1 MSRAGIPLPRIAIP
15 FAIVCML
22 AALAL
27 VAACQRAQV
36 EGAAADK
43 TPSLPRLERQS
54 DGSDALRFGASQLSR
69 MTFATVKEIP
79 LPAVLE
85 ANGQVTF
92 DDRRVATIISRVT
105 GRIDELRTSQWD
117 TVRRGEQVMSLYS
130 PDLMSAEAE
139 YLEAASSATQ
149 AGAAG
154 SQASVFGMPAGSLRI
169 TANLKAAAVRKLELL
184 GFSPADIAAIRVPS
198 ASVWMRAPIS
208 GIIVSK
214 NVVRGQQ
221 VSPGDQLFS
230 LATLDQVWLTADIYE
245 DDLSRVHAGQTLQ
258 AVTTAYPGEMFSGVI
273 GRISPNIDANT
284 HTLQLRC
291 QIENRGLK
299 LKPQMLARIRIVTKP
314 GSALVVDER
323 ALVFDTDRY
332 YAFVRGPGNVIVRR
346 EVMIRSWNERGYA
359 RVVRGL
365 SVGERVVDAQ
375 SVEVD
380 SLWDQSGAG
389 DSSEP

>member
-1 MSRAGIPLPRIAIP
+1 MSRKAIPLSV
-15 FAIVCML
+15 VCVA

-27 VAACQRAQV
+27 AGCQRARV
-36 EGAAADK
+36 AGGAAET

-54 DGSDALRFGASQLSR
+54 DGTSALRFGGGQLNR
-69 MTFATVKEIP
+69 MSFATVKEIR
-79 LPAVLE
+79 LPSVLE

-92 DDRRVATIISRVT
+92 DDRRVATIVSRVT

-130 PDLMSAEAE
+130 PDLMTAEAE
-139 YLEAASSATQ
+139 YLEETSAASQTS
-149 AGAAG
+149 GAG
-154 SQASVFGMPAGSLRI
+154 SQTRIFGMPAGSLSV
-169 TANLKAAAVRKLELL
+169 TENLKAAAVRKLELL
-184 GFSPADIAAIRVPS
+184 GFSPADIGAIRLPS

-214 NVVRGQQ
+214 NIVRGQQ
-221 VSPGDQLFS
+221 VNPGDQLFS

-245 DDLSRVHAGQTLQ
+245 DDLARVHAGQTLQ
-258 AVTTAYPGEMFSGVI
+258 AVTAAYPDAVFSGVI
-273 GRISPNIDANT
+273 DRISPNLDPNT

-291 QIENRGLK
+291 QIQNRGLK
-299 LKPQMLARIRIVTKP
+299 LKPQMLARIRIVTKA
-314 GSALVVDER
+314 GSALVVAES

-332 YAFVRGPGNVIVRR
+332 YAFVLVAGNVVVRR
-346 EVMIRSWNERGYA
+346 EVAIRSWTERGYV

-365 SVGERVVDAQ
+365 SPGDRVVDAQ
-375 SVEVD
+375 SVEVS
-380 SLWDQSGAG
+380 SLWDQSNAG